1 MTYLIFVFGDKSINS
16 LVKGLSSVALVCM
29 LFSEVSS
36 MEDRAERGCW
46 GDLKPLLPHA
56 RYKVEKLGMEFAR
69 TMCKGRIGQPCQ
81 S

>member
-1 MTYLIFVFGDKSINS
+1 M
-16 LVKGLSSVALVCM
+16 KGLSSVALVSM
-29 LFSEVSS
+29 LFSGV
-36 MEDRAERGCW
+36 MGTEDGAEGDFW

-56 RYKVEKLGMEFAR
+56 RYKVEKLGVEFSR